1 MAQIKANHIG
11 KDWKKR
17 FFLVWTGQAFSLLG
31 SQLVQFALI
40 WHLTKQTGSA
50 TVLATATL
58 VGMLPQIF
66 LGPIAGSIVDRNNR
80 RRIMILADTGIGLV
94 TLFLVLLFAFG
105 LVQIWHIYALML
117 LRSLGQAFHS
127 PAFTA
132 STSLMVPKEHFS
144 RIQGINQMLNGGLN
158 IISAPLG
165 AILLELLPMQ
175 GVLSVD
181 IITALIAVCTVL
193 PVSIPQPVRELTGAD
208 GKPISFWQDLREGF
222 RYVLSW
228 PGMLIIIVMAT
239 LVNFLLTPAGSL
251 APLLITKHFGQGVV
265 QLGWFEAVSGVGVVI
280 GALLLSVWGGFK
292 KRIVTAFIGLVGM
305 GLPFAFVGFLPADGF
320 LVCLVLVLVS
330 SFTMPIVNGTLGA
343 VMQSTVD
350 PSRQGRVFTL
360 TGSLATAMTPLGL
373 LVAGPVAD
381 SLGIQSWYFVG
392 GLLCAAI
399 GVIGLFIPSVMNI
412 EAGHPEPATKE
423 ISEATEAIEAT

>member
-1 MAQIKANHIG
+1 MAEIKVNENRKG
-11 KDWKKR
+11 WKKR

-40 WHLTKQTGSA
+40 WYLTKQTGSA

-80 RRIMILADTGIGLV
+80 RRIMILADSGIALV

-132 STSLMVPKEHFS
+132 STSLMVPKEHLS

-165 AILLELLPMQ
+165 ALLLELLPMQ

-181 IITALIAVCTVL
+181 IVTAFIAVCTVL
-193 PVSIPQPVRELTGAD
+193 PVSIPQPVRELNGAD
-208 GKPISFWQDLREGF
+208 GKPISFWEDFREGF

-239 LVNFLLTPAGSL
+239 LINFLLTPAGALS
-251 APLLITKHFGQGVV
+251 PLLITKHFGQGVI
-265 QLGWFEAVSGVGVVI
+265 QLGWFEAVSGVGVII

-292 KRIVTAFIGLVGM
+292 KRIVTAFLGLVGM
-305 GLPFAFVGFLPADGF
+305 GLPFAVVGFLPADGF
-320 LVCLVLVLVS
+320 LICLVLVLVS
-330 SFTMPIVNGTLGA
+330 SFTMPIVNGTLGS
-343 VMQSTVD
+343 VMQATVD

-381 SLGIQSWYFVG
+381 SLGIQSWYIVG
-392 GLLCAAI
+392 GLLCAAM
-399 GVIGLFIPSVMNI
+399 GVAGLFIPSVMNI
-412 EAGHPEPATKE
+412 EAGHPQTATKE
-423 ISEATEAIEAT
+423 IREVPEVIEAT